1 MSSGLLE
8 SEANN
13 QYNRLVNDVMFRLA
27 KLTPAIILIYGSL
40 VQFGV
45 VKSSELYT
53 WQAFAGTLLAIFLVA
68 LVQTDSFRQPPLLH
82 FSFYLISLTFTVFVM
97 GFELVTLFWT
107 VLSVATFLNFGRRIY
122 YLSTTLLLGFALLDS
137 FLLWPIYGLP
147 RLLDNLTVVVFAVLA
162 ASILVEIT
170 RAQTKDHD
178 KLINTRRRESLQYNR
193 MQALINGL
201 SDAIISFDNKG
212 IIKLYN
218 SAALNLLD
226 TNKPLT
232 GQNIDDVVKLYNS
245 QVSSKKSKASLFQVV
260 SSENRQLET
269 EDFMHRFGD
278 GEEIRLNIISAPIRN
293 SFGKDRA
300 SKEGYIAILRDITK
314 VKSLEEE
321 RDEFISVISHELRT
335 PITITE
341 GTISNMMFFAQKSKA
356 DQDIIKGLGEAH
368 DQVVYLAKM
377 INDLSALSR
386 AERGV
391 GLEKEIVNVDE
402 FAHSLYQE
410 YSPQAKNAGL
420 TMDLDVAGKVGDVHT
435 SKLYIEEIL
444 QNLITNAIKYTT
456 RGSVTLKIRKVESGV
471 SFAVIDTGHGISKTD
486 QKKVF
491 QKFYRSEDYRTRET
505 GGTGLGL
512 YVAGKLCAKL
522 GTRIKLESRLNH
534 GSTFSFVLPDS
545 KLG

>member
-8 SEANN
+8 LEANN

-27 KLTPAIILIYGSL
+27 KLTPLIILIYGTL
-40 VQFGV
+40 VQFGI

-53 WQAFAGTLLAIFLVA
+53 WQAFAATLFAILLVA
-68 LVQTDSFRQPPLLH
+68 LVQNDNFRQPPLLH

-97 GFELVTLFWT
+97 GFPLVTLFWT
-107 VLSVATFLNFGRRIY
+107 VLSVSTFLNFGRKVY
-122 YLSTTLLLGFALLDS
+122 YISTVLLLAFALLDS
-137 FLLWPIYGLP
+137 FLLWPVHGLP
-147 RLLDNLTVVVFAVLA
+147 RLLDNLTIVACAVLA

-212 IIKLYN
+212 VIKLYN

-226 TNKPLT
+226 TNKSLT
-232 GQNIDDVVKLYNS
+232 GQNIDDVVKLYDS
-245 QVSSKKSKASLFQVV
+245 KAASKKSRASLFQVV
-260 SSENRQLET
+260 SAENRQLES
-269 EDFMHRFGD
+269 EDYMHRFED

-341 GTISNMMFFAQKSKA
+341 GTLSNMMFFAQKSKA
-356 DQDIIKGLGEAH
+356 DADIVKGLGEAH

-391 GLEKEIVNVDE
+391 GLEQDTLDVNAFLQDMY
-402 FAHSLYQE
+402 SE
-410 YSPQAKNAGL
+410 YAPQVKAAGL
-420 TMDLDVAGKVGDVHT
+420 TLDLDIQSGIGEILT
-435 SKLYIEEIL
+435 SKLYLQEIM
-444 QNLITNAIKYTT
+444 QNFITNSMKYTSK
-456 RGSVTLKIRKVESGV
+456 GSVTIHAKRLKDDQGV
-471 SFAVIDTGHGISKTD
+471 YFAVSDTGHGISKSD
-486 QKKVF
+486 QQKVF

-512 YVAGKLCAKL
+512 YVAGKLSNKL

-534 GSTFSFVLPDS
+534 GSTFSFVLKS
-545 KLG
+545 F